1 MAGSAMA
8 CQVLVAPATCGRL
21 HCNGS
26 QLKSSSSLDRRSLGP
41 SSQKCRFGLLQQKS
55 TDRQLRKK
63 RRKLRVVMQVDPARS
78 STTLSP
84 AFAAISLPFGKNAT
98 ASLTAAPAEPE
109 TETHVV
115 QRGQVMSTI
124 ARLYN
129 TDLKTLHELNPGVAL
144 DYVRPK
150 QKIIVPKVRGG
161 GETKSGVATEA
172 AVGQPGVPDIC
183 VPKGELML
191 TRTHFHF
198 L

>member
-1 MAGSAMA
+1 
-8 CQVLVAPATCGRL
+8 
-21 HCNGS
+21 
-26 QLKSSSSLDRRSLGP
+26 
-41 SSQKCRFGLLQQKS
+41 
-55 TDRQLRKK
+55 
-63 RRKLRVVMQVDPARS
+63 MQVDPARS

-84 AFAAISLPFGKNAT
+84 VFAAISIPFGKT
-98 ASLTAAPAEPE
+98 ANLTKAPAEPE

-150 QKIIVPKVRGG
+150 QKITVPKVRGG

-172 AVGQPGVPDIC
+172 AVGESGVPDIC

-191 TRTHFHF
+191 TQTHFPF
-198 L
+198 LFSLKSQVTLKGYSVKILNVTSMTAQTVPLFSER